1 MNRKKYILS
10 ILKTLF
16 YSFLAPFSS
25 LFLFKDTL
33 SLDKVFFLNL
43 LRK

>member
-33 SLDKVFFLNL
+33 SVDEVSFFKIN
-43 LRK
+43 